1 MAKRKSNRAARR
13 LLAWGKCHTSFRITN
28 TRVMYHGG
36 NMHFICPY
44 VLRTK
49 PSSAQQRAKRRVEE
63 ARIEWNFRRNCS
75 DGMSADQA
83 WDLAVKTV
91 KG

>member
-13 LLAWGKCHTSFRITN
+13 LLAWGKCPTSFRITN
-28 TRVMYHGG
+28 TRVMCHSE
-36 NMHFICPY
+36 NMPFVY
-44 VLRTK
+44 AMRTK

-63 ARIEWNFRRNCS
+63 ARIEWNFQQNCS
-75 DGMSADQA
+75 DGMSAEQA
-83 WDLAVKTV
+83 WSLAVKTV